1 MTKLYVINMEDTM
14 QLKERHEYDKSF
26 GFRVLNRGI
35 GNGINIED
43 TAIYQ
48 PITAISADTY

>member
-48 PITAISADTY
+48 PITTISADTY